1 MCLRGECIFQV
12 SYKIFK
18 IGGNKKM
25 KKLIALLFIS
35 AFMLLMIGCN
45 QETQPNISKEKA
57 RNYANELYNRQLFK
71 QSAEEYV
78 RYLQNYKL
86 NDKEQANV
94 SYMVGDIYFER
105 LKDYENALAF
115 YIRTKYFNPK
125 DDLKRSI
132 DKKIV
137 ACQERLG
144 RPEDARQTLKESTS
158 LEPEKIKKKRPGR
171 VVALIGTR
179 QITQGDID
187 FELNQLPPEL
197 KSQYSSKEMKLQFLR
212 QYLLT
217 ELLYDSAKRK
227 GLEKDNDIIE
237 AAFQAK
243 KGIMVRKLLQEEISS
258 KVKVTPEDVELY
270 YKANKEKYAEKDK
283 EGNITREKSFQEVQ
297 QQVAQDFMMQKQQQV
312 YDDLAQK
319 LMRAEGVKIYDDV
332 LK

>member
-1 MCLRGECIFQV
+1 
-12 SYKIFK
+12 
-18 IGGNKKM
+18 M
-25 KKLIALLFIS
+25 KKLIALFFAAL
-35 AFMLLMIGCN
+35 MLLMIGCN
-45 QETQPNISKEKA
+45 QENQPNISKEKA

-71 QSAEEYV
+71 QSAEEYA
-78 RYLQNYKL
+78 RYLQIYKL
-86 NDKEQANV
+86 NDKEQANI

-105 LKDYENALAF
+105 LKDYENALAY
-115 YIRTKYFNPK
+115 YIRTRYFKPN

-137 ACQERLG
+137 ACLERLE
-144 RPEDARQTLKESTS
+144 RPEDAKQTLAESTS
-158 LEPEKIKKKRPGR
+158 LDPEKIKKKRPGR
-171 VVALIGTR
+171 VVALIGTC

-187 FELNQLPPEL
+187 FELSQLPPEL
-197 KSQYSSKEMKLQFLR
+197 QSQYTNKNMKLQFLR
-212 QYLLT
+212 QYILT

-227 GLEKDNDIIE
+227 GLEKDTDIIE

-258 KVKVTPEDVELY
+258 KVNVTPEDVELY

-297 QQVAQDFMMQKQQQV
+297 QQAAQDFLMQKQQQV